1 MVENSEKSCLVGLSD
16 LSLKMG
22 FMDMATNVEQS
33 QSVIS
38 LHWLLRRKRYK
49 TLKEVL
55 CVLLYSLAA

>member
-33 QSVIS
+33 QSS
-38 LHWLLRRKRYK
+38 PC
-49 TLKEVL
+49 TG
-55 CVLLYSLAA
+55 YSGESAIKL